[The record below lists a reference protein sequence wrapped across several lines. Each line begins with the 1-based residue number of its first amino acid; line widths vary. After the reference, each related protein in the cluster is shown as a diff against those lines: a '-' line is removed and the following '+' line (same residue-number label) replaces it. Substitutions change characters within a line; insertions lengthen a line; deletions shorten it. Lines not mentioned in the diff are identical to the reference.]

1 MFVNILTA
9 NDKYSLLNR
18 DDLSQPIQMQV
29 SQKEKKFSQ
38 FVSEVLQAILH
49 FKHFQKIGPLD
60 R

>member
-29 SQKEKKFSQ
+29 SQKEKNFLNLFPKFCK
-38 FVSEVLQAILH
+38 LYYILNI
-49 FKHFQKIGPLD
+49 FKK
-60 R
+60 